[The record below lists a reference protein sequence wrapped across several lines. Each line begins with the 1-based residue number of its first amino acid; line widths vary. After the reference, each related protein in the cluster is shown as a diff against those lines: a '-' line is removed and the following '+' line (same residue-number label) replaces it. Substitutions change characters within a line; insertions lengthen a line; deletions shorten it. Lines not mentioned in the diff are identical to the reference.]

1 MTSDPD
7 EEAERRR
14 QIRDLDQ
21 WMREQKIR
29 EIADHLGLPPPPPG
43 ESWAGSVITPQWWDQ
58 VPEPGS
64 GCPWCQRPGI
74 PSPCG
79 DCRQARATAGDPPA
93 LWAWWA
99 TLTPARRRLHIAARF
114 GTDPWTGRHV
124 RITAEW
130 TEVDADEQ
138 IGTTHLRYLGCTP
151 DGIYWK
157 TTAAY

>member
-1 MTSDPD
+1 MAGLGFSHEGSEVLARTGGLERNVESF
-7 EEAERRR
+7 EAGERGA
-14 QIRDLDQ
+14 Q
-21 WMREQKIR
+21 
-29 EIADHLGLPPPPPG
+29 PG
-43 ESWAGSVITPQWWDQ
+43 GGELRA
-58 VPEPGS
+58 
-64 GCPWCQRPGI
+64 
-74 PSPCG
+74 PCG